1 MLYESKDNM
10 PITQAPCQGD
20 RLADYT
26 RNRKRQYFKLRIAT
40 RNVGTLRGRSAE
52 VIEMLSRC
60 NVDIFCVKETRWK
73 DELTRRVMG
82 KNCHNKFFWKGNESS
97 NSGVGIL
104 TKDKWTESILSISRV
119 NPCIMMLK
127 MLIEKSLANVTCVYN
142 LCLRIKIALM
152 VLRPSM
158 NPNCMLPVSTCW
170 LIMASA
176 MCSRIFITF
185 YSNFKPR

>member
-10 PITQAPCQGD
+10 QITQAPCQGD

-52 VIEMLSRC
+52 VVEMLSRC

-82 KNCHNKFFWKGNESS
+82 KNCHNKFFWKGNES
-97 NSGVGIL
+97 
-104 TKDKWTESILSISRV
+104 
-119 NPCIMMLK
+119 
-127 MLIEKSLANVTCVYN
+127 
-142 LCLRIKIALM
+142 
-152 VLRPSM
+152 
-158 NPNCMLPVSTCW
+158 
-170 LIMASA
+170 
-176 MCSRIFITF
+176 
-185 YSNFKPR
+185 